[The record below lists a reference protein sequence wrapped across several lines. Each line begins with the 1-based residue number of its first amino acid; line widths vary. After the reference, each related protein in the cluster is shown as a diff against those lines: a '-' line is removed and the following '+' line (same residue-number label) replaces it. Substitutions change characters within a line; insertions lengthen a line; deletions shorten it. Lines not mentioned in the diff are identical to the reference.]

1 LRGDRGMM
9 RWLVLAAGLWL
20 CRPALAETVNVGLAN
35 TLADCTLYVA
45 ADRGYFAAEGLEI
58 NFVVL
63 DSGGKM
69 IAPLGS
75 GQLDVGSGA
84 LSAGFY
90 NAVDR
95 KVDMRV
101 VADRGHTAPG
111 FDYQTLAVRKSLVDS
126 GAFKGLA
133 DLKGKKMGF
142 AAPGVTSM
150 SVLNEAMKVNGMTI
164 ADTEPV
170 FLSFPQQLVAL
181 KNGAIDGSMF
191 IEPYATIGVQAGDI
205 VRVMPTENWY
215 PADLIGVI
223 FYGEKLV
230 TERPETGRKFMR
242 AYLRAVRDYMAAIHD
257 GHIGSDSIA
266 QSIVDHFHVPMTVV
280 RAMYAQYVDVN
291 GVIPMASMRRDWQ
304 FFKDQGLIKG
314 VTPIEQIVDMSFV
327 ERAAKSL
334 TQQ

>member
-1 LRGDRGMM
+1 MKV
-9 RWLVLAAGLWL
+9 WFFLATLLIW
-20 CRPALAETVNVGLAN
+20 RPACAETVNVGLAN
-35 TLADCTLYVA
+35 TLADCTLYIGF
-45 ADRGYFAAEGLEI
+45 DRGYFAAEGLEV

-95 KVDMRV
+95 RVDMRI

-142 AAPGVTSM
+142 AAPGVTSI
-150 SVLNEAMKVNGMTI
+150 SVLNEAMKANGMTV
-164 ADTEPV
+164 ADAELV
-170 FLSFPQQLVAL
+170 YLSFPQQLVAL
-181 KNGAIDGSMF
+181 KNGAIDGSIF

-205 VRVMPTENWY
+205 VRVMPTENFY
-215 PADLIGVI
+215 HGDLIGVI
-223 FYGEKLV
+223 FYGEKLID
-230 TERPETGRKFMR
+230 ERPEVGRKFMR

-257 GHIGSDSIA
+257 GHISGPGSDSIVESLVA
-266 QSIVDHFHVPMTVV
+266 HFHVPETVV
-280 RAMYAQYVDVN
+280 RAMYAQFIDVN
-291 GVIPMASMRRDWQ
+291 GRIPMESLRRDWQ

-314 VTPIEQIVDMSFV
+314 VTPVDSIVDMSFV
-327 ERAAKSL
+327 DSASKSL
-334 TQQ
+334 DQH